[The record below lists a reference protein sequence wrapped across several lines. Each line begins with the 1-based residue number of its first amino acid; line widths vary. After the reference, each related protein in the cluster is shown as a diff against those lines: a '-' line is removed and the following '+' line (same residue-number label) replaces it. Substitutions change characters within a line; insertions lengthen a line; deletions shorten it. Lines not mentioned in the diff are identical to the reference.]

1 MLQAYMYLLVI
12 FTVID
17 AIWLSIASKLIYAK
31 PLAHLMADKPN
42 LIPAVVFYLL
52 YPLAIYVLIFF
63 KSDTDL
69 KTVLIK
75 ALMLGITAYATY
87 NLTNASILKNWPTH
101 LVFIDIVWGGIVT
114 TVTALIYFY
123 VINRIQGK

>member
-52 YPLAIYVLIFF
+52 YPLAIYVLVFF

-69 KTVLIK
+69 KTVLVK

-101 LVFIDIVWGGIVT
+101 LVFIDIIWGGVVT
-114 TVTALIYFY
+114 VLTAYIFRLILP
-123 VINRIQGK
+123 R

>member
-1 MLQAYMYLLVI
+1 MLQAYIYLLVI
-12 FTVID
+12 FSVID
-17 AIWLSIASKLIYAK
+17 AIWLSFASKLIYAK

-42 LIPAVVFYLL
+42 LIPAIVFYLL

-69 KTVLIK
+69 KTVLVK

-101 LVFIDIVWGGIVT
+101 IVFIDIIWGGVVT
-114 TVTALIYFY
+114 VLTVYLFKL
-123 VINRIQGK
+123 VLK